1 MAQFL
6 VKVADEQG
14 HLRQQVEH
22 GYSEAEVHD
31 RFTQQGYLV
40 YWVKP
45 RTLLSTGGG
54 QFGRRGRLRQ
64 STFLIFNQQFLTLI
78 KAGLPILTALDLLIK
93 RQRDKALLQLLEN
106 VRERVRGGELLSDAF
121 AAQQVFPKMY
131 TTTLLAGEKSGNMEE
146 VLGRYISY
154 QRMVQTFRKKLLV
167 SLVYPALLVSV
178 VTLMLIFLITYV
190 VPKFADLFNN
200 LGAQLP
206 AITVFMLS
214 LGLNAQKYAWV
225 VLLVGAAAIFLL
237 WRWKHSDQGAQ
248 RIDRFLLSLPLIGE
262 IRLKY
267 QVANFSR
274 ILGTLLQGGL
284 PLVPAMETAGESM
297 SSRQMLNGV
306 TAAAERV
313 KEGQSLAHSLEAQ
326 KLFPD
331 LAVEMLEVGESTG
344 ALPAMLASVAEFY
357 EEDVQTA
364 LSAAMALIEPMILI
378 IMAVFVGG
386 ILISLYMPIF
396 TLGTGD
402 RSRRTGTR
410 ARYRAALSLRIRR
423 SERFPVA
430 PRSVREDPCA
440 PDVPL

>member
-40 YWVKP
+40 YWAKP

-54 QFGRRGRLRQ
+54 QFGRRSRLRQ

-93 RQRDKALLQLLEN
+93 RQRDKSLLQLLEN

-121 AAQQVFPKMY
+121 AAQQVFLKMY

-146 VLGRYISY
+146 VLGRYITY

-178 VTLMLIFLITYV
+178 VTVMLIFLITYV

-214 LGLNAQKYAWV
+214 VGLNAQKYGWAI
-225 VLLVGAAAIFLL
+225 LVALVAGGGFMV
-237 WRWKHSDQGAQ
+237 RW
-248 RIDRFLLSLPLIGE
+248 
-262 IRLKY
+262 
-267 QVANFSR
+267 
-274 ILGTLLQGGL
+274 
-284 PLVPAMETAGESM
+284 
-297 SSRQMLNGV
+297 
-306 TAAAERV
+306 ERR
-313 KEGQSLAHSLEAQ
+313 G
-326 KLFPD
+326 
-331 LAVEMLEVGESTG
+331 
-344 ALPAMLASVAEFY
+344 
-357 EEDVQTA
+357 
-364 LSAAMALIEPMILI
+364 
-378 IMAVFVGG
+378 
-386 ILISLYMPIF
+386 
-396 TLGTGD
+396 
-402 RSRRTGTR
+402 R
-410 ARYRAALSLRIRR
+410 
-423 SERFPVA
+423 
-430 PRSVREDPCA
+430 
-440 PDVPL
+440 

>member
-6 VKVADEQG
+6 VKIADEQG
-14 HLRQQVEH
+14 HLRQQLEH

-45 RTLLSTGGG
+45 KTILSAGGG
-54 QFGRRGRLRQ
+54 QFGQRSGKLKQ
-64 STFLIFNQQFLTLI
+64 STFLIFNSQFLTLM

-93 RQRDKALLQLLEN
+93 RQRDKSLLQLLEN
-106 VRERVRGGELLSDAF
+106 VRERVKGGELLSDAF

-131 TTTLLAGEKSGNMEE
+131 TTTLMAGEKSGNMEE
-146 VLGRYISY
+146 VLGRYIQY
-154 QRMVQTFRKKLLV
+154 QRMVQTFRKKLAV

-178 VTLMLIFLITYV
+178 VTVMLIFLITYV
-190 VPKFADLFNN
+190 VPKFADLFDS

-214 LGLNAQKYAWV
+214 LGVNAQKYGWIVAIV
-225 VLLVGAAAIFLL
+225 LVAAVLLLL
-237 WRWKHSDQGAQ
+237 RWRRTDEGAQ
-248 RIDRFLLSLPLIGE
+248 KIDRFLLSLPLIGE
-262 IRLKY
+262 IRMKY

-284 PLVPAMETAGESM
+284 PLVPAMETAGESL

-313 KEGQSLAHSLEAQ
+313 REGQSLAHSLESQ

-364 LSAAMALIEPMILI
+364 LSAAMALIEPLILI
-378 IMAVFVGG
+378 VMAVFVGG

-396 TLGTGD
+396 TLG
-402 RSRRTGTR
+402 
-410 ARYRAALSLRIRR
+410 AN
-423 SERFPVA
+423 VH
-430 PRSVREDPCA
+430 
-440 PDVPL
+440 

>member
-22 GYSEAEVHD
+22 GHSEAEVHD

-45 RTLLSTGGG
+45 RTILSTGAG
-54 QFGRRGRLRQ
+54 QFGRRSGKLKQ
-64 STFLIFNQQFLTLI
+64 SAFLIFNQQFLTLI
-78 KAGLPILTALDLLIK
+78 KAGLPILTSLDLLIK
-93 RQRDKALLQLLEN
+93 RQRDKSLLRLLGN
-106 VRERVRGGELLSDAF
+106 VRERVKGGELLSDAF

-131 TTTLLAGEKSGNMEE
+131 TTTLMAGEKSGNMEE
-146 VLGRYISY
+146 VLSRYIAY

-167 SLVYPALLVSV
+167 SLVYPALLVSM
-178 VTLMLIFLITYV
+178 VTVMLIFLITYV

-200 LGAQLP
+200 LGAELP

-214 LGLNAQKYAWV
+214 LGLNAQKYGWLVALALGTAI
-225 VLLVGAAAIFLL
+225 VLMWQWKQSDRGAE
-237 WRWKHSDQGAQ
+237 
-248 RIDRFLLSLPLIGE
+248 RIDRFLLSLPLVGE

-274 ILGTLLQGGL
+274 ILATLLQGGL

-297 SSRQMLNGV
+297 SSRQMVNGIG
-306 TAAAERV
+306 AAAEQV

-326 KLFPD
+326 KMFPD

-344 ALPAMLASVAEFY
+344 ALPAMLGSVAEFY

-364 LSAAMALIEPMILI
+364 MGAAMALIEPVILI
-378 IMAVFVGG
+378 VMAVFVGG

-396 TLGTGD
+396 TLG
-402 RSRRTGTR
+402 
-410 ARYRAALSLRIRR
+410 AN
-423 SERFPVA
+423 VH
-430 PRSVREDPCA
+430 
-440 PDVPL
+440 

>member
-1 MAQFL
+1 MAEFL

-22 GYSEAEVHD
+22 GHSEAEVHD

-45 RTLLSTGGG
+45 KTILSTGGG
-54 QFGRRGRLRQ
+54 QFGRRGGRLRQ

-78 KAGLPILTALDLLIK
+78 KAGLPILTSLDLLIK
-93 RQRDKALLQLLEN
+93 RQRDKTLLQLLEN
-106 VRERVRGGELLSDAF
+106 VRERVKGGELLSDAF

-131 TTTLLAGEKSGNMEE
+131 TTTLLAGEKSGSMEE
-146 VLGRYISY
+146 VLGRYIAY

-178 VTLMLIFLITYV
+178 VTVMLIFLITYV
-190 VPKFADLFNN
+190 VPKFAELFDNM
-200 LGAQLP
+200 GAQLP

-214 LGLNAQKYAWV
+214 LGLNAQKYGWLA
-225 VLLVGAAAIFLL
+225 LLVGVAALVLL
-237 WRWKHSDQGAQ
+237 LRWKQSDRGAE
-248 RIDRFLLSLPLIGE
+248 RIDKFLLSMPLLGE

-274 ILGTLLQGGL
+274 ILATLLQGGL

-297 SSRQMLNGV
+297 SSRQMLNGI

-313 KEGQSLAHSLEAQ
+313 KEGQSLAHSLETQ

-331 LAVEMLEVGESTG
+331 LAVEMMEVGESTG
-344 ALPAMLASVAEFY
+344 ALPAMLGSVAEFY

-364 LSAAMALIEPMILI
+364 LGAAMALIEPLILI
-378 IMAVFVGG
+378 VMAVFVGG
-386 ILISLYMPIF
+386 ILISLYLPIF
-396 TLGTGD
+396 TLG
-402 RSRRTGTR
+402 
-410 ARYRAALSLRIRR
+410 ANIH
-423 SERFPVA
+423 
-430 PRSVREDPCA
+430 
-440 PDVPL
+440 